1 MGIVAIVW
9 LIASAI
15 SSIVVVGHLIVE
27 GGQRMWIMDIVWPIT
42 ALWAGPIGAWA
53 YYRFGRA
60 ANKRAK
66 VPKDDRSPVTTAKAT
81 THCGAGCALG
91 DVVAAF
97 VAVAAPL
104 VIAGHEIFGEWVYAL
119 IAAFGFGIAFQYF
132 TIKPMRGLSRR
143 DGIIAALKADS
154 LSLAAWQVGM
164 YGWMAITRFAIFGHR
179 LDKTSSVFWVMMQI
193 AMFIGFATSY
203 PVNAW
208 LLRHGLKERM

>member
-1 MGIVAIVW
+1 MAVAW

-15 SSIVVVGHLIVE
+15 SSVLVVAHLIAE

-60 ANKRAK
+60 SNKRAE
-66 VPKDDRSPVTTAKAT
+66 VPRDDRSPVTTARAT

-91 DVVAAF
+91 DVVAAL

-104 VIAGHEIFGEWVYAL
+104 AIAGHEIFGEWVYSL

-143 DGIIAALKADS
+143 DG
-154 LSLAAWQVGM
+154 
-164 YGWMAITRFAIFGHR
+164 
-179 LDKTSSVFWVMMQI
+179 
-193 AMFIGFATSY
+193 
-203 PVNAW
+203 
-208 LLRHGLKERM
+208 